1 MMSFVRVINGPV
13 ARAGSIFSLLSNNG
27 NAVPNMDANMIT
39 INKDIVTVMGMA
51 SDVRLKQR
59 DRIKM
64 MEEQMQAFMTAHE
77 ISFEILCNMFFDVRV
92 LEASPFTTMAE
103 DWIPTFPPMA
113 VITGTVSYTHLTLP
127 TILRV

>member
-92 LEASPFTTMAE
+92 LEASPFTTMAS
-103 DWIPTFPPMA
+103 PGMTQC
-113 VITGTVSYTHLTLP
+113 T
-127 TILRV
+127 

>member
-59 DRIKM
+59 ERIKM
-64 MEEQMQAFMTAHE
+64 MEEQMQAF
-77 ISFEILCNMFFDVRV
+77 ISQLYQEYV
-92 LEASPFTTMAE
+92 A
-103 DWIPTFPPMA
+103 
-113 VITGTVSYTHLTLP
+113 
-127 TILRV
+127 

>member
-64 MEEQMQAFMTAHE
+64 MEEQM
-77 ISFEILCNMFFDVRV
+77 C
-92 LEASPFTTMAE
+92 
-103 DWIPTFPPMA
+103 PP
-113 VITGTVSYTHLTLP
+113 
-127 TILRV
+127 

>member
-27 NAVPNMDANMIT
+27 NAVPNMDANIIT

-59 DRIKM
+59 DRIK
-64 MEEQMQAFMTAHE
+64 
-77 ISFEILCNMFFDVRV
+77 
-92 LEASPFTTMAE
+92 
-103 DWIPTFPPMA
+103 
-113 VITGTVSYTHLTLP
+113 
-127 TILRV
+127 

>member
-27 NAVPNMDANMIT
+27 NAVR
-39 INKDIVTVMGMA
+39 GMA
-51 SDVRLKQR
+51 SAVRLKQR
-59 DRIKM
+59 ARIKM
-64 MEEQMQAFMTAHE
+64 LEEQMQAFMTAHE

-113 VITGTVSYTHLTLP
+113 VITGMNMAVAGNKAMSAS
-127 TILRV
+127 

>member
-103 DWIPTFPPMA
+103 D
-113 VITGTVSYTHLTLP
+113 
-127 TILRV
+127 